1 MASQNA
7 RHLLKEL
14 AKWNIGVL
22 LCDPAG
28 LLELLY
34 IVTVHNWY
42 NNVQLGSNGME
53 YWIVGP
59 QVRAPSISQEWSWE
73 LFRLTNII
81 QIIEPFRPSTPGW
94 WLAYV
99 YGPWYISAM
108 RFYVYG
114 GAPPPSFALG
124 FRVYT
129 AEHRRPRSP

>member
-14 AKWNIGVL
+14 ANGIGVL
-22 LCDPAG
+22 LCDPAR

-81 QIIEPFRPSTPGW
+81 QISEPFRPRIVSET
-94 WLAYV
+94 
-99 YGPWYISAM
+99 
-108 RFYVYG
+108 
-114 GAPPPSFALG
+114 
-124 FRVYT
+124 
-129 AEHRRPRSP
+129 RS

>member
-1 MASQNA
+1 
-7 RHLLKEL
+7 
-14 AKWNIGVL
+14 
-22 LCDPAG
+22 
-28 LLELLY
+28 
-34 IVTVHNWY
+34 
-42 NNVQLGSNGME
+42 ME

-81 QIIEPFRPSTPGW
+81 QISEPFRPSTPGW

-114 GAPPPSFALG
+114 GATPPSFALG
-124 FRVYT
+124 FRVYM
-129 AEHRRPRSP
+129 AEHHRPRSPMCTNIYTVEWSIATLVTPPSLTA